1 MPLIKYGK
9 YLTYADGSPAAGIVV
24 PVQLLGG
31 NVLVPLF
38 SNKAGTTPKPNPV
51 MTDGD
56 GLAEFYAAP
65 GEYFTDISGNVFHYD
80 VDPTETDDAWPGTFV
95 HDQAV
100 AATVWTVAHHFGAP
114 PQVTV
119 LVAGQVAEADVFHPD
134 PETTTITF
142 GTPTVGVALL
152 RR

>member
-1 MPLIKYGK
+1 MPLIHYGQ
-9 YLTYADGSPAAGIVV
+9 YLTYADGTPAANRLAPI
-24 PVQLLGG
+24 QLLGG

-38 SNKAGTTPKPNPV
+38 SDKAGTVPLANPV
-51 MTDGD
+51 TTDGD
-56 GLAEFYAAP
+56 GLAQFYAAP
-65 GEYFTDISGNVFHYD
+65 GLYFTEISGNVFHYA
-80 VDPTETDDAWPGTFV
+80 VDATEPDDAWPGTYV
-95 HDQAV
+95 HDQGV

-114 PQVTV
+114 PAVTV

-142 GTPTVGVALL
+142 GAPTVGVALL